1 MHGEI
6 FRQPTSPP
14 FTEAE
19 DDRHE
24 SRREM
29 VVSIRLCPTWWNWDF
44 FWFKKGRGAENIQN
58 LLIRFVKFAIVQLD
72 GHNPEELL
80 NDHRRKG
87 LEWRHPCQRVSAQA
101 WRACFS
107 HAEIPGLPVRNMI
120 DQCVSMCFRIYVGLL
135 DGWLETWHMS
145 WIVMTCSSFLK
156 GTPPV
161 ESSPCSGKM
170 GVRKGVDLQNG

>member
-1 MHGEI
+1 MGR
-6 FRQPTSPP
+6 FSANQPLHLSRKPRMTDMKAGGKWWSPSDC
-14 FTEAE
+14 A
-19 DDRHE
+19 
-24 SRREM
+24 RRDG
-29 VVSIRLCPTWWNWDF
+29 TGTF
-44 FWFKKGRGAENIQN
+44 FGLKKGRGAENIQN